1 MVCCNDPINADP
13 ASSLAP
19 NDCLPSHHH
28 GECCRHR
35 HRWGARDDG
44 GARIVAMFGG
54 EGYDGGWPWWLERVL
69 AADGDRNTYYLVLDL
84 MAITAS
90 SPIAANTVS

>member
-1 MVCCNDPINADP
+1 
-13 ASSLAP
+13 
-19 NDCLPSHHH
+19 
-28 GECCRHR
+28 
-35 HRWGARDDG
+35 
-44 GARIVAMFGG
+44 MFGG

-90 SPIAANTVS
+90 SPIAANTHGSQHSQQHVVSIIKSSSYFSIKS

>member
-1 MVCCNDPINADP
+1 
-13 ASSLAP
+13 
-19 NDCLPSHHH
+19 
-28 GECCRHR
+28 
-35 HRWGARDDG
+35 
-44 GARIVAMFGG
+44 MFGG

-90 SPIAANTVS
+90 SPIAANTVSFT